1 MQAGGNLIAMR
12 PDDDLTGLLGLTDTG
27 NTLANGYLDV
37 DTSTS
42 PGEGIVGDTIQY
54 HGTAD
59 RYTPNGADTVATLFS
74 DATTGTPNPA
84 VTLRDVGANGGQAA
98 AFTYDLA
105 RSIVYTRQGN
115 PAWAGQERDGE
126 SGPIRSDD
134 LFFGDAAGDPQPDWV
149 DLDKVAIPQA
159 DEQQRLLTNLIGHM
173 NVDRKPLPRFWFLPR
188 SEKAAIVMTG
198 DDHGNGG
205 TIGRFDQYRNDSP
218 QGCSVA
224 DWECV
229 RGTSYIYE
237 NTPMTNAQAAAYEA
251 DGFEVALHVNTNCN
265 NWTSQANLDSFYSSQ
280 LNGFG
285 NKYTSVPAPS
295 TNRTHCIAWSDWA
308 SQPKVELA
316 HGIRLDTNYYY
327 WPPGW
332 VQNRP
337 GMFTGSGM
345 PMRFADLD
353 GSMIDVYQAATQMT
367 DESGQTFPFN
377 ADELLDNALGAEG
390 YYGVFTANMHTD
402 NASHA
407 GSDAIVDSAQS
418 RGVPV
423 VSARQ
428 MLQWIDGRNGSS
440 FDSLSWDGNQL
451 DFTIE
456 VGAGANGLRAMVP
469 TSSEA
474 GPLANVQR
482 DGATV
487 ATSTETIKGVEYA
500 FFDAA
505 PGNYEATFAADGT
518 PPASPISRLT
528 PGAMAAPRQSR
539 GTRTRRRTR
548 GSTTARARLPDP
560 SQSEA
565 ANVTSHSVELT
576 NLDPNTTYYY
586 RVTSSDAA
594 NNPSTEPPG
603 AEQPASFTTPSAS
616 FIDTTVADFGQG
628 ATDANTY
635 ISQTDN
641 GEVTLKPTVG

>member
-1 MQAGGNLIAMR
+1 MR
-12 PDDDLTGLLGLTDTG
+12 PDDDLAGLLGLTDTG

-37 DTSTS
+37 DTSAS

-59 RYTPNGADTVATLFS
+59 RYQPNGADTVATLFS

-126 SGPIRSDD
+126 GGPIRSDD

-198 DDHGNGG
+198 DDHANGG
-205 TIGRFDQYRNDSP
+205 TIGRFDQYRDDSP
-218 QGCSVA
+218 PGCSVA

-237 NTPMTNAQAAAYEA
+237 NTPMTNAQAAALRGRRLRGRPAREH
-251 DGFEVALHVNTNCN
+251 EL
-265 NWTSQANLDSFYSSQ
+265 QQLDLAGESRVLLLRASSTASRD
-280 LNGFG
+280 
-285 NKYTSVPAPS
+285 KYTSVPAPS

-327 WPPGW
+327 WPAGW

-482 DGATV
+482 DGESV

-505 PGNYEATFAADGT
+505 PGNYEATFAADTDAAGDHQRERRAGAEWRQRGRSPGT
-518 PPASPISRLT
+518 P
-528 PGAMAAPRQSR
+528 
-539 GTRTRRRTR
+539 TRRPTP
-548 GSTTARARLPDP
+548 GSTTGPIP
-560 SQSEA
+560 
-565 ANVTSHSVELT
+565 
-576 NLDPNTTYYY
+576 
-586 RVTSSDAA
+586 
-594 NNPSTEPPG
+594 
-603 AEQPASFTTPSAS
+603 TP
-616 FIDTTVADFGQG
+616 
-628 ATDANTY
+628 
-635 ISQTDN
+635 
-641 GEVTLKPTVG
+641 